1 MCKIHAGLDYVIP
14 VGLRSSHC
22 HISILHISR
31 YNKSSQSNGYSTST
45 ALVSSS
51 YSTRGAGS
59 SSSRF
64 SWDYGDSGVAGKATP
79 GLCGLNNLGNTCFM
93 NSSLQVCLYI
103 YIIRFI

>member
-14 VGLRSSHC
+14 VGLRSSPC

-31 YNKSSQSNGYSTST
+31 YNKSSQSNGYSAST

-93 NSSLQVCLYI
+93 NSSLQVC
-103 YIIRFI
+103 